1 MIAKAVAKY
10 AKISPRKARLI
21 TVLIK
26 GKNAGE
32 AIGILNVSNKKASGM
47 IMKLLKSAIAN
58 AKRFPNVDQD
68 DLYISDVYVDG
79 GPVSKRF
86 RAEALGRASVLRK
99 PTSHITVV
107 LDSRKIK
114 DKVLPKKTKIITDK
128 AKLIE
133 TKKPSK
139 VKQGRKNKK

>member
-10 AKISPRKARLI
+10 SKISPRKARLI
-21 TVLIK
+21 TALIK
-26 GKNAGE
+26 GKNTGE
-32 AIGILNVSNKKASGM
+32 AIGILNVSNKKASEM

-58 AKRFPNVDQD
+58 AKRFPNVDQN
-68 DLYISDVYVDG
+68 DLYISNIYVDG

-107 LDSRKIK
+107 LDTKKIK
-114 DKVLPKKTKIITDK
+114 DKVLPKKTNIKTDK
-128 AKLIE
+128 AKLVE
-133 TKKPSK
+133 TKKRSK
-139 VKQGRKNKK
+139 EKQGKKNKK